1 MKKSGKIALGGV
13 LSAMAVVI
21 MLVAYF
27 PYFTYAVPA
36 LAGIVF
42 AVISIEIG
50 RKWAFLS
57 YIACA
62 IVTLILCEKESATL
76 FAGFFGYYVILKG
89 VIEQHFK
96 GFLEHFI
103 KQAVFSAAM
112 ILCYFVVVYIFGIPF
127 DDDGLLGQFLAPA
140 MLVAGNI
147 VFYIYD
153 IGVTRVLTAYIIKL
167 HPKISKMFR

>member
-1 MKKSGKIALGGV
+1 MKISGKIALGGV

-57 YIACA
+57 YAACSA
-62 IVTLILCEKESATL
+62 VTLLLCEKEAAVL

-89 VIEQHFK
+89 IIEQHFN
-96 GFLEHFI
+96 GVSEHII

-112 ILCYFVVVYIFGIPF
+112 IICYLGVVYVFGIPF
-127 DDDGLLGQFLAPA
+127 DDSGLLGRYLAPA
-140 MLVAGNI
+140 LLIAGNV

-167 HPKISKMFR
+167 HPRISKMFR